1 MLKWISVMTDSDIG
15 TEADKKFLR
24 TITTKDLELLG
35 ADEIVYVKPVTVDCK
50 IAFSVNRADGRPVAL
65 VDDFETAI
73 ASAIENEFFP
83 MSVH

>member
-1 MLKWISVMTDSDIG
+1 MWKWISVMTDTDIDVETD
-15 TEADKKFLR
+15 TEFLR
-24 TITTKDLELLG
+24 TITIEDLALLG
-35 ADEIVYVKPVTVDCK
+35 AEEIVYVKPVTVDSK

>member
-15 TEADKKFLR
+15 TEADKEFLR

-35 ADEIVYVKPVTVDCK
+35 ADEIVYVKPVTVDSK

-73 ASAIENEFFP
+73 VSAIENEFFP